1 MDLTKRQTLQGIA
14 AAAAVVLLAAAQ
26 PTIARDAVQPGKPA
40 PEFAVKDASGKT
52 VTLGSF
58 KGKVVV
64 LEWTNQD
71 CPYVRKH
78 YGTGNMQALQ
88 KEATADGVVWL
99 TISSSAPGQQ
109 GHVTE
114 LEAEKLTADRKA
126 HPTAFLLD
134 PSGTVGRAYGA
145 TVTPHMFVIDKAGV
159 IAYMGG
165 IDDKPTTNAA
175 DVKEARNFVRE
186 ALRALA
192 AGEPVKTASAR
203 PYGCSIKYSA
213 EPRS

>member
-1 MDLTKRQTLQGIA
+1 
-14 AAAAVVLLAAAQ
+14 
-26 PTIARDAVQPGKPA
+26 
-40 PEFAVKDASGKT
+40 
-52 VTLGSF
+52 
-58 KGKVVV
+58 
-64 LEWTNQD
+64 
-71 CPYVRKH
+71 
-78 YGTGNMQALQ
+78 
-88 KEATADGVVWL
+88 
-99 TISSSAPGQQ
+99 
-109 GHVTE
+109 
-114 LEAEKLTADRKA
+114 
-126 HPTAFLLD
+126 
-134 PSGTVGRAYGA
+134 
-145 TVTPHMFVIDKAGV
+145 MFVIDKAGV